1 MSYQIIIRKKAVKE
15 LEALPK
21 KTNENI
27 VQAIDS
33 LTENPRPNGCK
44 KLKGEEET
52 LWRIRV
58 GNYRIIYSIE
68 DSIRIIDIRRIGHR
82 RDIYE

>member
-1 MSYQIIIRKKAVKE
+1 MSYQIIIRKKALKE

-33 LTENPRPNGCK
+33 LTENPRPIGCK

-58 GNYRIIYSIE
+58 SNYRIIYSIG
-68 DSIRIIDIRRIGHR
+68 DSIKIIDIRRIGHR
-82 RDIYE
+82 LDIYE